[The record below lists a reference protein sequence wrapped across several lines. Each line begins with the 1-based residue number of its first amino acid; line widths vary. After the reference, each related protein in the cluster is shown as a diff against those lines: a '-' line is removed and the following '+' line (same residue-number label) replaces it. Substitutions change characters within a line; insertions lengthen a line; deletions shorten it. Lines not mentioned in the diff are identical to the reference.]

1 MCKMEIKAMERI
13 DIQLQDASGVWRT
26 YVNTLNNSQRILS
39 EMRSLQNRFPNFRV
53 RAVDQNGRVV
63 DIL

>member
-1 MCKMEIKAMERI
+1 MNDQIEIQA
-13 DIQLQDASGVWRT
+13 QDTSGMWRT
-26 YVNTLNNSQRILS
+26 YHVTMNDPQRIVA
-39 EMRSLQNRFPNFRV
+39 EMRSIQSRYPNYRV

>member
-1 MCKMEIKAMERI
+1 MDRIEIQA
-13 DIQLQDASGVWRT
+13 QDTSGMWRT
-26 YVNTLNNSQRILS
+26 YHVTMNDSQRILA
-39 EMRSLQNRFPNFRV
+39 EMRSIQSRYPNYRV

>member
-1 MCKMEIKAMERI
+1 MNDRIEIQA
-13 DIQLQDASGVWRT
+13 QDTSGMWRT
-26 YVNTLNNSQRILS
+26 YHVTMNDSQRILA
-39 EMRSLQNRFPNFRV
+39 EMRYIQSRYPNYRV

>member
-1 MCKMEIKAMERI
+1 MDRIEIQA
-13 DIQLQDASGVWRT
+13 QDTSGMWRT
-26 YVNTLNNSQRILS
+26 YHVTMNDSQRIVA
-39 EMRSLQNRFPNFRV
+39 EMRSIQSRYPSYRV

>member
-1 MCKMEIKAMERI
+1 MDRIEIQA
-13 DIQLQDASGVWRT
+13 QDTSGMWRT
-26 YVNTLNNSQRILS
+26 YHVTMNDSQRIVA
-39 EMRSLQNRFPNFRV
+39 EMRSIQSRYPNYRV

>member
-1 MCKMEIKAMERI
+1 MDRIEIQA
-13 DIQLQDASGVWRT
+13 QDTSGMWRT
-26 YVNTLNNSQRILS
+26 YHVTMNDSQRIIA
-39 EMRSLQNRFPNFRV
+39 EMRSILSRYPNYRV

>member
-1 MCKMEIKAMERI
+1 MMDRI
-13 DIQLQDASGVWRT
+13 DIQLQDTTGVWRT

-39 EMRSLQNRFPNFRV
+39 EMRSLQSRFPTYRV

>member
-1 MCKMEIKAMERI
+1 MNDRIEIQA
-13 DIQLQDASGVWRT
+13 QDTSGMWRT
-26 YVNTLNNSQRILS
+26 YHVTMNDSQRILA
-39 EMRSLQNRFPNFRV
+39 EMRSIQSRYPNYRV

>member
-1 MCKMEIKAMERI
+1 MNDQIEIQA
-13 DIQLQDASGVWRT
+13 QDTSGMWRT
-26 YVNTLNNSQRILS
+26 YHVTMNDSQRILA
-39 EMRSLQNRFPNFRV
+39 EMRSIQSRYPNYRV

>member
-1 MCKMEIKAMERI
+1 MDSIY
-13 DIQLQDASGVWRT
+13 IQAQDTSGMWRT
-26 YVNTLNNSQRILS
+26 YHVTMNDSQRIVA
-39 EMRSLQNRFPNFRV
+39 EMRSIQSRYPNYRV

>member
-1 MCKMEIKAMERI
+1 MDRIEIQA
-13 DIQLQDASGVWRT
+13 QDTSGMWRT
-26 YVNTLNNSQRILS
+26 YHVTMNNSQRIVA
-39 EMRSLQNRFPNFRV
+39 EMRSIQSRYPNYRV

>member
-1 MCKMEIKAMERI
+1 MDRIEIQA
-13 DIQLQDASGVWRT
+13 QDTSGMWRT
-26 YVNTLNNSQRILS
+26 YHVTMNDSQRIVS
-39 EMRSLQNRFPNFRV
+39 EMRSIQSRYPSYRV